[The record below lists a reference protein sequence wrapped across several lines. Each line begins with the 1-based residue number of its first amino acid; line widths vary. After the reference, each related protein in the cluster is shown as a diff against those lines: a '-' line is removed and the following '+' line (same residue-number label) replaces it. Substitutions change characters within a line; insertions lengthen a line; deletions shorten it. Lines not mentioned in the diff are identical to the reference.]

1 MSIIP
6 KLGVLLFRPF
16 YQVLRVRKP
25 ISAQV
30 EWLEKLHGSYW
41 DSETTNPVQFK
52 ACIGCG
58 HLLMLLS
65 LCDLFLWG
73 FNSRVQHMSCNVI
86 AQLNN
91 SFMLHQSRKL
101 NAPVLFIN
109 ALSSSLH
116 SLCVSWLTV
125 GCGVLQCFGILW
137 SICKTHA
144 FYKWAGNPNAD
155 WCGHVIGIFAKYSPS
170 VLTLLISWHCLL
182 SYAPCASRTSSE
194 KPVCRLEL
202 IVNSYAQLPCWR
214 VSEMCMFQA
223 IAFQS
228 WWNAFENLRWQGM
241 SKMSLGTTILK
252 LIAAAVVK
260 CKW

>member
-6 KLGVLLFRPF
+6 KLGVLLSRPF
-16 YQVLRVRKP
+16 YQVLRVGKP

-41 DSETTNPVQFK
+41 DLETTNPVQFK

-101 NAPVLFIN
+101 NAPVLFVN

-125 GCGVLQCFGILW
+125 GCGVC
-137 SICKTHA
+137 
-144 FYKWAGNPNAD
+144 
-155 WCGHVIGIFAKYSPS
+155 S
-170 VLTLLISWHCLL
+170 VLASYGAFVKPMPFTNELGIQMLIGVVMWEASLQNIHPVFSHYSFHGTVFWVMLHVHPGQAQKSQCVDLNLLLILMHNYLAEGLL
-182 SYAPCASRTSSE
+182 RCICF
-194 KPVCRLEL
+194 K
-202 IVNSYAQLPCWR
+202 Q
-214 VSEMCMFQA
+214 
-223 IAFQS
+223 
-228 WWNAFENLRWQGM
+228 
-241 SKMSLGTTILK
+241 
-252 LIAAAVVK
+252 
-260 CKW
+260 